1 MSEVKKSCA
10 LLLRVSTDKQTN
22 QNQRPDLVALA
33 RAKGLEVVAIFEEVI
48 TGAGK
53 ARPVFERMWT
63 EAHSPSRAWSH
74 LAIWDIS
81 RLGRSMAAN
90 LNAVLQ
96 LDQIG
101 VTTIS
106 HREPWLEMRGPVR
119 DLLVA
124 IFSWV
129 ASQEKQAISDRTKAS
144 LARLRAAGKHL
155 GRPRVQ
161 VDLAVAVDLIDN
173 KKLSI
178 RAAAT
183 KLKIGASTLHRLLAA
198 HRTVEAAAP
207 IGALVPETSLAPS
220 VFQNADQGGE
230 STRAA

>member
-1 MSEVKKSCA
+1 MSDAKKSCA
-10 LLLRVSTDKQTN
+10 LLLRVSTEKQTN

-33 RAKGLEVVAIFEEVI
+33 RAKSLDVVAIFEETVS
-48 TGAGK
+48 GAGK
-53 ARPVFERMWT
+53 DRPIYQKMWI
-63 EAHSPSRAWSH
+63 EAHSPSRAWDH
-74 LAIWDIS
+74 LLVWDLS
-81 RLGRSMAAN
+81 RLGRNMAGN
-90 LNAVLQ
+90 LTAVLE
-96 LDQIG
+96 LDRIG

-129 ASQEKQAISDRTKAS
+129 AAQEKQGISDRTKAS

-155 GRPRVQ
+155 GRPRAQ
-161 VDLAVAVDLIDN
+161 VDLTVAVDLIDN
-173 KKLSI
+173 KKMSL

-207 IGALVPETSLAPS
+207 IGSLVPETSVSAS